1 MDNFRICAIMI
12 TKAKILGYFARK
24 KGAIMAYEEKTV
36 RKNYIYQ
43 GKILSLRCDDA
54 LTHDGKACKREIVEH
69 GGGACV
75 LYIESGRVL
84 FVRQYRYAYGE
95 EVLEIPA
102 GKLVKGEDPKTTAI
116 RELEEETGIRVKDA
130 ELLFVLYPTPGYTNE
145 KIYIYGASAGEKV
158 SAHLDE
164 GEYLDVVW
172 LSIEEAKKALQTG
185 ELHDAKTIVALQRY
199 LLG

>member
-1 MDNFRICAIMI
+1 
-12 TKAKILGYFARK
+12 
-24 KGAIMAYEEKTV
+24 MAYEEKTV

-54 LTHDGKACKREIVEH
+54 VLQDGTACKREIVEH
-69 GGGACV
+69 SGGACV
-75 LYIESGRVL
+75 LYIENGRVL

-102 GKLVKGEDPKTTAI
+102 GKLEKGEDPKTTAI
-116 RELEEETGIRVKDA
+116 RELEEEAGIRVKDA

-145 KIYIYGASAGEKV
+145 KIYIYRASAGEKV

-172 LSIEEAKKALQTG
+172 LPIEEVKKALQKG